1 MDKFF
6 LSETLKNRISNA
18 NIEKINKDTKKE
30 EFNHIKLNNL
40 NNKLI
45 FSQVNEHPIFEA
57 IQKSIPAACLVIV
70 YYEEPGKDISHWTG
84 SGFLIS
90 PKLII
95 TSAHVLPSGK
105 GKSTIQVSFDG
116 IERIDAK
123 INSINDDLDIG
134 SLSIN
139 DVRIKPVAIST
150 EEPMVG
156 EQIAVI
162 GAPEGWENVVTV
174 GYISAKHR
182 TPQRLPGKEWSDM
195 IFVDADI
202 YEGSSGSMV
211 INSKGELIG
220 VVMGIIGKEAR
231 EKNIGQNAVIPIPR
245 IINALET

>member
-6 LSETLKNRISNA
+6 LSNTLKNRISKA
-18 NIEKINKDTKKE
+18 NIEKINSETRKE

-45 FSQVNEHPIFEA
+45 FSQSKDSPIFYA
-57 IQKSIPAACLVIV
+57 IQKSIPAACLIIV
-70 YYEEPGKDISHWTG
+70 YYEEDGDISHWTG
-84 SGFLIS
+84 SGFLVS
-90 PKLII
+90 PRLIV

-105 GKSTIQVSFDG
+105 GKTTIQVSFDG
-116 IERIDAK
+116 IERINAT

-134 SLSIN
+134 SLLIN
-139 DVRIKPVAIST
+139 DVNIKPIPIST

-182 TPQRLPGKEWSDM
+182 TPQKLPGKEWSDM
-195 IFVDADI
+195 IFIDADI

-211 INSKGELIG
+211 INSNGELIG
-220 VVMGIIGKEAR
+220 VVMGIIGKEAK
-231 EKNIGQNAVIPIPR
+231 EKSIGQNAVVPIKR
-245 IINALET
+245 VIDALEI